1 MWRIQR
7 MAFYQRL
14 TAMLL
19 CLNLTG
25 IARAEVSNAPDA
37 GPAAVAR
44 KTMTL
49 AAVKRLALARNW
61 DLLTARSEVDLA
73 TAQRIIAREF
83 PNPTLT
89 VLSSKINVDGRSNS
103 TPAGNGVW
111 DRSYDSVIAINQLFE
126 VGGKRTSRQA
136 SALAGFRSAEARF
149 NDARRLLDLAVTKAY
164 IDALLAEADVQI
176 LNQSAATLR
185 QEAGMA
191 ETRLN
196 AGDISLA
203 DKSQIEITAGRLEL
217 GAKAAEAAASAA
229 RISLEVLMGSN
240 DPKDDWAPGDTLQQ
254 LAELP
259 PSAAQVEP
267 GASRPDLIAAEA
279 ALQKSE
285 ADLKLQRAFRIPDPT
300 FLVQFE
306 HEPPDQPN
314 TIGIGVS
321 LPLPLWNRN
330 KGGISAARA
339 AQEQAVAQV
348 RKVQSQ
354 IAGEIQAARIVYA
367 GAAERWRRHRDE
379 IQPKSAEIR
388 KTVSFAYE
396 KGGASLLDLLSA
408 ERNDNDVRLATA
420 QSAADTATAAV
431 TLNSALNLA
440 DPETNS
446 K

>member
-1 MWRIQR
+1 
-7 MAFYQRL
+7 
-14 TAMLL
+14 
-19 CLNLTG
+19 
-25 IARAEVSNAPDA
+25 
-37 GPAAVAR
+37 
-44 KTMTL
+44 
-49 AAVKRLALARNW
+49 
-61 DLLTARSEVDLA
+61 
-73 TAQRIIAREF
+73 
-83 PNPTLT
+83 
-89 VLSSKINVDGRSNS
+89 
-103 TPAGNGVW
+103 
-111 DRSYDSVIAINQLFE
+111 
-126 VGGKRTSRQA
+126 
-136 SALAGFRSAEARF
+136 
-149 NDARRLLDLAVTKAY
+149 AY
-164 IDALLAEADVQI
+164 IDTLLDEADVQI
-176 LNQSAATLR
+176 LAQSAETLH
-185 QEAGMA
+185 QEAGIA
-191 ETRLN
+191 ETRLK

-203 DKSQIEITAGRLEL
+203 DKSQIEIAAGRLEL
-217 GAKAAEAAASAA
+217 AAKAAETAASAA
-229 RISLEVLMGSN
+229 RIALEVLMGSN
-240 DPKDDWAPGDTLQQ
+240 DPRDDWAPGETLQQ

-259 PSAAQVEP
+259 PSAAQVKP
-267 GASRPDLIAAEA
+267 GASRPDLVAAEA

-285 ADLKLQRAFRIPDPT
+285 ADLKLQRAIRIPDPT
-300 FLVQFE
+300 LLLQFE

-339 AQEQAVAQV
+339 AQEQALVEV
-348 RKVQSQ
+348 RKVQAQ

-367 GAAERWRRHRDE
+367 GAAERWRRHREE

-420 QSAADTATAAV
+420 QAAAETATAAV